1 MPFLQRLVLLEGEW
15 IDRTHDVELALEH
28 VDPATRIDAV
38 RQLRAR
44 RRHGDVGSEIMVG
57 SKAVDGC
64 LQACPELGLLDLG
77 LRHHRSQTLQ
87 LFLGLASTTTQVIE
101 TLRDLLRGL

>member
-1 MPFLQRLVLLEGEW
+1 
-15 IDRTHDVELALEH
+15 
-28 VDPATRIDAV
+28 
-38 RQLRAR
+38 
-44 RRHGDVGSEIMVG
+44 MVG

-77 LRHHRSQTLQ
+77 LRHHRSQSLQ